1 MFPGTKQQ
9 NLPNQYQFSSWQPS
23 SNGQKTTLMLFL
35 CSCLFAF
42 TGWGSSRPFVGWS
55 WCLFQL
61 NPLSWMK
68 NLYLSY
74 TKKNKN
80 LQNCSYVACSHQMSL
95 RIFEWVL
102 ITLRSWSYAVVS
114 FAKFS
119 KCSKNQQCWFREN
132 AVWHLGTFS
141 KLELACM
148 DLVNHRFVQ
157 LAAIVTD
164 DVDAVAVLWQH
175 QSISVLKL
183 YALKTKLYS

>member
-1 MFPGTKQQ
+1 MLSGLEAINLQSFNWLKAIPADFLVLSNAVSWPLDASHSCHKCLCKAAPWNYSSCSQEQ

-132 AVWHLGTFS
+132 ALF
-141 KLELACM
+141 
-148 DLVNHRFVQ
+148 D
-157 LAAIVTD
+157 I
-164 DVDAVAVLWQH
+164 
-175 QSISVLKL
+175 
-183 YALKTKLYS
+183 